1 MLLKRYCIVDE
12 SQTAVFVLFSAE
24 DPQQKGLDL
33 AGAGDV
39 AKNNLIDPGAQPEE
53 KGKTGREVLP

>member
-1 MLLKRYCIVDE
+1 M
-12 SQTAVFVLFSAE
+12 FVLFSAE